1 MKTKRFWAY
10 SCSCLFW
17 FWVGIAL
24 GNLTLYD
31 VLVQYTID
39 HVSHPSIDVAFYVK
53 DKGYMQN
60 DSKRPGCAGHITYI
74 KDITYY
80 HQSAKKCH
88 KQGNLLLLHL
98 QQIGKTFG
106 EETLPKILIFYR
118 IPWDRVRGRVDDYV
132 FSWLI
137 QKNNIFTW
145 LGTYLAVCLS
155 SLFEYH
161 TIYLP
166 QLFILYNVKALIL
179 ICLA

>member
-1 MKTKRFWAY
+1 
-10 SCSCLFW
+10 
-17 FWVGIAL
+17 
-24 GNLTLYD
+24 
-31 VLVQYTID
+31 
-39 HVSHPSIDVAFYVK
+39 
-53 DKGYMQN
+53 MQN
-60 DSKRPGCAGHITYI
+60 DSKRPCCAGHITYI

-118 IPWDRVRGRVDDYV
+118 IPWDRVRGNVDVYV
-132 FSWLI
+132 FKWLWLI
-137 QKNNIFTW
+137 QKNIFTW

-166 QLFILYNVKALIL
+166 QLFTLYNVKALIL